1 MYALGNYFHHIKN
14 FYQNNRFA
22 MEEENDGELE
32 FFGVFLRRK
41 DEDIFVLVY
50 GSPAQTDPY
59 LCCSSHQVK
68 GCKERVFYII
78 NY

>member
-1 MYALGNYFHHIKN
+1 
-14 FYQNNRFA
+14 

-59 LCCSSHQVK
+59 LRCSSHQVK
-68 GCKERVFYII
+68 GCKERVFLH
-78 NY
+78 N